1 MSERES
7 TLTLIARLCTGIAII
22 SLAIAVM
29 AQGCTVRDLQR
40 RVGQIESQQR

>member
-22 SLAIAVM
+22 SLAIAIM

-40 RVGQIESQQR
+40 RVGTLENQRR